1 MERKYDVIVI
11 GAGNAGLAFASTAT
25 KNGLKT
31 LVIERNILPGGCAT
45 SFVRGR
51 FEYESSLHELANV
64 GTKENP
70 GAVRQLFESYGA
82 DVTWVNEENAFRV
95 IADGEDGYDVTMP
108 AGVEAFADEMERIVK
123 GSRESV
129 IALFD
134 LAKKADAAVAYMSQG
149 KPDPMVMMK
158 DHADFMRMA
167 SHSVDECLDA
177 LGMPKKAQN
186 IVKTYWTYLGAA
198 TDKIDLAHYLMMVS
212 RYISGSPAMPLMK
225 SHELSLALDKVITD
239 NGGEIWYNTEVKEII
254 FEKGKAVGVRT
265 QNAEVYADFIVAN
278 CFPETAYSKMMPN
291 EAVPE
296 KAVKLTNARKKG
308 ELFFTVYLGL
318 NRSAEELG
326 IKDYSVFLYG
336 SPDSLEQYK
345 SMDNIDESFVIV
357 NCLNRVIPDSSP
369 NGTCTLFMTTML
381 TEEAWADVDEENY
394 KKVKNRIAKRMIEL
408 YEEKLSISVKPYIEE
423 IVISTPATFA
433 RYLNTPH
440 GTPYGYEVQPWDTMM
455 ARIMNGRN
463 EQFVENL
470 HFIGAHGDRA
480 DGYSSAYSNC
490 NSTAGK
496 ILREVKNSGNA

>member
-31 LVIERNILPGGCAT
+31 LVIERNIVPGGCAT

-51 FEYESSLHELANV
+51 FEFEPSLHELANV
-64 GTKENP
+64 GTEENP
-70 GAVRQLFESYGA
+70 GSVRKLFESYGA
-82 DVTWVNEENAFRV
+82 DVTWVNEANAFRV
-95 IADGEDGYDVTMP
+95 ITDGENGYDVTMP
-108 AGVEAFADEMERIVK
+108 AGVEAFADEMERIAE

-134 LAKKADAAVAYMSQG
+134 LAKKADAAIAYMSQG

-167 SHSVDECLDA
+167 SHSVDECLEA
-177 LGMPKKAQN
+177 LNMPEKAQN
-186 IVKTYWTYLGAA
+186 IVKTYWSYLGAA
-198 TDKIDLAHYLMMVS
+198 TDKIDLAHYLIMME
-212 RYISGSPAMPLMK
+212 RYIDGSPAMPSMK

-239 NGGEIWYNTEVKEII
+239 NGGEIWYNTEVKKII
-254 FEKGKAVGVRT
+254 FENGKAVGVKT
-265 QNAEVYADFIVAN
+265 ENAEIYADYIVAN
-278 CFPETAYSKMMPN
+278 CFPETAYSKMMPK
-291 EAVPE
+291 ETISE
-296 KAVKLTNARKKG
+296 KAIKLINARKKG

-345 SMDNIDESFVIV
+345 SVDNIDESFVIA
-357 NCLNRVIPDSSP
+357 NCLNAVIPDSSP
-369 NGTCTLFMTTML
+369 KRTCTLFLTTML
-381 TEEAWADVDEENY
+381 TEEVWADVNEENY
-394 KKVKNRIAKRMIEL
+394 KKIKNRIAGRMIEF
-408 YEEKLSISVKPYIEE
+408 YEKKLSISVKPYIEE
-423 IVISTPATFA
+423 IVISTPSTFA

-440 GTPYGYEVQPWDTMM
+440 GTPYGYEIQPWDTMI

-463 EQFVENL
+463 EQFNKNL
-470 HFIGAHGDRA
+470 YFIGAHGDRA
-480 DGYSSAYSNC
+480 DGYSSAYSNG

-496 ILREVKNSGNA
+496 IIRGVKSNGNA

>member
-1 MERKYDVIVI
+1 MERKFDVIVI

-64 GTKENP
+64 GTEEKP
-70 GAVRQLFESYGA
+70 GTVRQLFQNYGA
-82 DVTWVNEENAFRV
+82 DVNWVNESNAFRV
-95 IADGEDGYDVTMP
+95 IADGENGYDVTMP
-108 AGVEAFADEMERIVK
+108 AGVEAFADEMERISQ

-134 LAKKADAAVAYMSQG
+134 LAKKADAAIAYMSQG
-149 KPDPMVMMK
+149 KPDPMVMMR

-177 LGMPKKAQN
+177 LGMPEKAQD
-186 IVKTYWTYLGAA
+186 IVKTYWTYLGAS
-198 TDKIDLAHYLMMVS
+198 TDKIDLAHYLVMVS
-212 RYISGSPAMPLMK
+212 RYISGSPAMPSMK
-225 SHELSLALDKVITD
+225 SHELSLALDKVISD

-254 FEKGKAVGVRT
+254 TDNGKAVGVKI
-265 QNAEVYADFIVAN
+265 EGKEIYADYIVAN
-278 CFPETAYSKMMPN
+278 CFPEIAYSKMMPE
-291 EAVPE
+291 EAVAK
-296 KAVKLTNARKKG
+296 KAVKLANARKKG

-336 SPDSLEQYK
+336 SPDSSEQYK

-357 NCLNRVIPDSSP
+357 NCLNTVIPSASP
-369 NGTCTLFMTTML
+369 KGTCTLFLTTML
-381 TEEAWADVDEENY
+381 SEKAWADVNEENY
-394 KKVKNRIAKRMIEL
+394 KKIKNRIAKRMIEL
-408 YEEKLSISVKPYIEE
+408 YEEKISVSVKPYIEE
-423 IVISTPATFA
+423 IVISTPSTFA
-433 RYLNTPH
+433 RYLNTPN
-440 GTPYGYEVQPWDTMM
+440 GTPYGYEVQPWDTMI

-463 EQFVENL
+463 EQFNENL
-470 HFIGAHGDRA
+470 YFIGAHGDRA
-480 DGYSSAYSNC
+480 DGYSSAYSNG

-496 ILREVKNSGNA
+496 IIREVKNSGKA

>member
-11 GAGNAGLAFASTAT
+11 DAGNAGLAFASTAT

-265 QNAEVYADFIVAN
+265 QNAEIYADFIVAN
-278 CFPETAYSKMMPN
+278 CLPETAYSKMMPN

-296 KAVKLTNARKKG
+296 KAVKLTNARKKAS
-308 ELFFTVYLGL
+308 F
-318 NRSAEELG
+318 
-326 IKDYSVFLYG
+326 
-336 SPDSLEQYK
+336 SLPY
-345 SMDNIDESFVIV
+345 
-357 NCLNRVIPDSSP
+357 
-369 NGTCTLFMTTML
+369 TL
-381 TEEAWADVDEENY
+381 V
-394 KKVKNRIAKRMIEL
+394 
-408 YEEKLSISVKPYIEE
+408 
-423 IVISTPATFA
+423 
-433 RYLNTPH
+433 
-440 GTPYGYEVQPWDTMM
+440 
-455 ARIMNGRN
+455 
-463 EQFVENL
+463 
-470 HFIGAHGDRA
+470 
-480 DGYSSAYSNC
+480 
-490 NSTAGK
+490 
-496 ILREVKNSGNA
+496 